1 MNVLP
6 LPGPSLVLHTKDR
19 AVALAVDGYENR
31 TASDKTPSHYEED
44 HFISLELGATP
55 AIADAPG
62 GAADH
67 RDGLVRV
74 LSEPRVEGG
83 MVPRRADW
91 GVDVVASRNFV
102 TPPRVS

>member
-19 AVALAVDGYENR
+19 AVALTVDGYENR

-55 AIADAPG
+55 AI
-62 GAADH
+62 
-67 RDGLVRV
+67 
-74 LSEPRVEGG
+74 
-83 MVPRRADW
+83 RRAC
-91 GVDVVASRNFV
+91 GRRCGAR
-102 TPPRVS
+102 PARR